1 MLINHW
7 MVWWYLICM
16 CSTSFGEPV
25 PAKSD
30 RISRSHLPRLV
41 QNLTCRLLFQKKP
54 ILIFLCLLGKH
65 AEQQQVVLSLLN
77 GPPLQSFS
85 KHWNLATPQW
95 PHSKH
100 NKFTTTL
107 NCAVTSRD
115 MNILDS
121 EVERK
126 MLTSE
131 IKVSFIC
138 YTQIYFPTDN
148 ENLLSFMAPV
158 EGRGFRYQ
166 RYTVRRCSTP
176 RHSTAV
182 GSSWF
187 SHVCYFGSI
196 RILDYNS
203 MHCGIIMDLTFRIP
217 KISNAGL
224 CVWAVS
230 MK

>member
-1 MLINHW
+1 
-7 MVWWYLICM
+7 MVVFEFCM

-25 PAKSD
+25 PVKSD

-54 ILIFLCLLGKH
+54 ILIFLCLLGKY
-65 AEQQQVVLSLLN
+65 AEQQQVGLSLLN

-85 KHWNLATPQW
+85 KHWNLAT

-126 MLTSE
+126 MLTSD

-138 YTQIYFPTDN
+138 YTNVHFPTFLHIDF
-148 ENLLSFMAPV
+148 ELHYFRSLGREKGV
-158 EGRGFRYQ
+158 E
-166 RYTVRRCSTP
+166 V
-176 RHSTAV
+176 
-182 GSSWF
+182 
-187 SHVCYFGSI
+187 
-196 RILDYNS
+196 L
-203 MHCGIIMDLTFRIP
+203 
-217 KISNAGL
+217 
-224 CVWAVS
+224 
-230 MK
+230 